1 MKKRKSSEKINEL
14 SIKLIRHQL
23 GSIDLSDVDLEE
35 KEMSKEERKQYCAA
49 IFAVFPRLEKDIKK
63 FLYTQLM
70 FGNNNAETWEQVIFG
85 RGTFNGI
92 DLLYKYWKDAATEF
106 EATPKEEKGSVD
118 QTKIMPEI

>member
-1 MKKRKSSEKINEL
+1 MKKEEPNP
-14 SIKLIRHQL
+14 SIKLLRHQL